1 MDSELHGFY
10 GYPGSLKGVF
20 YGPGCM
26 KDALPKLLQMLEV
39 NKALVVTGKS
49 LHTKTDVVRKV
60 EQVLKSQN
68 AYGDTF
74 WEVGEH
80 APVASINAGIDALRR
95 AGADF
100 IVSVGGVSPIG
111 ASKAIIH
118 RVHEEDRN
126 REYLKHIIVSTTLS
140 AAEYSPNSA
149 YTDENG
155 EKITISDRGLTPSGV
170 ILDAE
175 LTVSTPE
182 RLWLST
188 GMRALDHAVENL
200 YRKGVPYPFKVLS
213 YDALS
218 TLFTWLPLSKSNP
231 TDLTIRQRLQ
241 IAAWMSRWPLQPETK
256 SASTGLSHALGHRLG
271 SKYKIPHGITSCL
284 TLAPVIALQ
293 AQFASPEDKEALA
306 RTLFY
311 LKIESAGSVEADV
324 RLLARTVEH
333 LVAQLGLS
341 TSLGDYGVPRE
352 DLLQIAQNALREA
365 GRIES
370 GRNPRSESIV
380 EMLEGL
386 YSRMPLCERVHMFS
400 DFQ

>member
-1 MDSELHGFY
+1 MDSDLHGFY
-10 GYPGSLKGVF
+10 GYLDPLKDVF
-20 YGPGCM
+20 YGPGCL

-39 NKALVVTGKS
+39 NKALVVTGRS

-60 EQVLKSQN
+60 EQVLRSRN

-100 IVSVGGVSPIG
+100 IVSVGGGSPIG

-118 RVHEEDRN
+118 RVHEEDQN

-149 YTDENG
+149 YTDEND
-155 EKITISDRGLTPSGV
+155 EKITVSDCGLTPSGV

-218 TLFTWLPLSKSNP
+218 ILFSWLPLSKSQP
-231 TDLTIRQRLQ
+231 IDLTIRQKLQ
-241 IAAWMSRWPLQPETK
+241 IAAWMSRWPLQQETK
-256 SASTGLSHALGHRLG
+256 SATGLSHALGHRLG

-293 AQFASPEDKEALA
+293 ARFASPEDKEALA
-306 RTLFY
+306 RALFY
-311 LKIESAGSVEADV
+311 LKIESAGNVEKDI
-324 RLLARTVEH
+324 RLLAHAVEH
-333 LVAQLGLS
+333 LVAKLGLT

-352 DLLQIAQNALREA
+352 DLLKIAQGALGEA
-365 GRIES
+365 GVEDV
-370 GRNPRSESIV
+370 GDPRSESLV

-386 YSRMPLCERVHMFS
+386 YSE
-400 DFQ
+400 

>member
-10 GYPGSLKGVF
+10 GYLDPLKGVF
-20 YGPGCM
+20 YGPGCL

-60 EQVLKSQN
+60 EQVLKSRN

-80 APVASINAGIDALRR
+80 APVAGINAGIDTLRR

-100 IVSVGGVSPIG
+100 IVSVGGGSPIG
-111 ASKAIIH
+111 ASKTIIH
-118 RVHEEDRN
+118 LVHEEDRN

-149 YTDENG
+149 YTDESG
-155 EKITISDRGLTPSGV
+155 EKSTVSDLGLAPSGV

-188 GMRALDHAVENL
+188 GIRALDHAAENL

-218 TLFTWLPLSKSNP
+218 VLFTCLPLSKSHP
-231 TDLTIRQRLQ
+231 TDLIIRQKLQ
-241 IAAWMSRWPLQPETK
+241 IAAWMSRWPLQLETK
-256 SASTGLSHALGHRLG
+256 SATGLSHALGHRLG
-271 SKYKIPHGITSCL
+271 SKFKIPHGITSCL
-284 TLAPVIALQ
+284 TLAPVISLQ
-293 AQFASPEDKEALA
+293 AQFASPEEKKALA
-306 RTLFY
+306 RSLSY
-311 LKIESAGSVEADV
+311 LKIESAGNVEEDV
-324 RLLARTVEH
+324 RLLAHAVEH
-333 LVAQLGLS
+333 LVAKLGLM
-341 TSLGDYGVPRE
+341 TSLEDYGVPSEYLRN
-352 DLLQIAQNALREA
+352 IAEGALGEA
-365 GRIES
+365 GIEGS
-370 GRNPRSESIV
+370 GDPRSESIV

-386 YSRMPLCERVHMFS
+386 YSE
-400 DFQ
+400 